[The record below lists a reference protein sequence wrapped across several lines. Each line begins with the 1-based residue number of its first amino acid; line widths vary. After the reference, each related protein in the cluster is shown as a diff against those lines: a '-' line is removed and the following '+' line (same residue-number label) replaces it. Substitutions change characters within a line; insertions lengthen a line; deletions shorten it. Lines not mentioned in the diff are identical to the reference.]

1 MSEQPNG
8 RAASRSI
15 ASMTGFGAA
24 TFEVE
29 GRAYRVELKSVNHRN
44 LNIRLRFPSELQPFE
59 ASATR
64 LIGQALER
72 GAVDA
77 VVTFETGAASE
88 SELVLD
94 RGGLRAV
101 MSGLQEVAQEL
112 SAPPPTLELALRLGE
127 FASVRR
133 RQADPEALEA
143 GLTRGLETAL
153 ERLVQARVAEGV
165 RLAPDI
171 HARLQHLKELLAE
184 HEAVAPRVAERYH
197 ERLRKRLAEAR
208 AASGLELDEA
218 RLATELVVF
227 ADRFDIT
234 EEVVRARTH
243 LERFAELIDEGGWP
257 LGKRMDFLVQELL
270 REFNTIGSKC
280 RDAGMAEAV
289 VEAKVELEKIREQVQ
304 NIA

>member
-1 MSEQPNG
+1 MSGQPKG
-8 RAASRSI
+8 TSI

-29 GRAYRVELKSVNHRN
+29 GQAYRVELKSVNHRN
-44 LNIRLRFPSELQPFE
+44 LNIRLRFPSEMQPFE
-59 ASATR
+59 AVATR
-64 LIGQALER
+64 LIGKALER

-77 VVTFETGAASE
+77 IVTHEAGAASE
-88 SELVLD
+88 PELLLD
-94 RGGLRAV
+94 REGLKVV
-101 MSGLQEVAQEL
+101 MGGLQEVAQEL

-127 FASVRR
+127 FATVRR
-133 RQADPEALEA
+133 RQADPKALEA
-143 GLTRGLETAL
+143 GLVEGLESAL
-153 ERLVQARVAEGV
+153 ERLVEARLAEGV
-165 RLAPDI
+165 RLAPDMRS
-171 HARLQHLKELLAE
+171 RLEHLTQLLGQQESA
-184 HEAVAPRVAERYH
+184 APLVAERYH
-197 ERLRKRLAEAR
+197 ERLRKRLDEAR

-218 RLATELVVF
+218 RLVTELVVF
-227 ADRFDIT
+227 SDRSDIT

-243 LERFAELIDEGGWP
+243 LERFVELIDEGGWP
-257 LGKRMDFLVQELL
+257 VGKRMDFLVQELL